1 MKIDQKTAKKELV
14 TALAKARST
23 PLNFAFL
30 ISKDGPLLLTDPR
43 KTPAVLW
50 AAARKSGGGGKGAMG
65 VMSFDSGKLLLRCEE
80 EPAAIVSKS
89 FKSYLLDHGQTQ
101 KFAFEGPAASKDSPI
116 PAQEPARP
124 KEPRDIS
131 PEPEHQQV
139 AQGHKPADPEP
150 DGPVAEPEAIAS
162 EVLEEEEPVS
172 GVDLGELIRKA
183 RKKPMN
189 AAWLIAKGDMVLRAH
204 HRLPVDLLRRQA
216 KADGGGP
223 KGAWGVITVSGKV
236 ISVTCADPPPRA
248 FSKAARRWLAGQ
260 GFIMKVIVTLPD
272 GSTEESDPAE
282 DAAVAPPK
290 TAQAQTALEVKALTQ
305 ELLAKKDVLTKKEE
319 ATFARALS
327 AIVVLVR
334 NGELKKAQT
343 GLARV
348 KIMLDQKLT
357 PEARLEKM
365 RAELAAAQGQIS
377 EELTGKLQVLL
388 DRAAKA
394 EPDIALK
401 ILTAVDQKLDAT
413 SPAPKSSAPAASQG
427 APVAF
432 SPPEPLPDPVAP
444 MVEGLSA
451 ERKGEMKKWLE
462 TYGEYDNYWQGGD
475 DEGGEY
481 LSAALL
487 GEDTALGVLN
497 EQEML
502 QLSLMAAEL
511 WRKKGTSE
519 HIQEAAEGV
528 RDDARASRAL
538 ALAFAARSG
547 NDQRFF
553 DTGGSYYS
561 DPDNSA
567 AQSDMMMR
575 ALDLDAGA
583 VLEAFQGA
591 EVSLALRAS
600 GFLPEAAKKTLD
612 EDLHPLPFDL
622 KKRTGLV
629 EALAKG
635 VLGEEETDLVGT
647 TFFMAATAEDLEDP
661 EYRAAMARLLGTV
674 AGGDKAAEAS
684 ARLEK
689 VMAVS
694 GAREMLFAK
703 SVPPEMRNWALA
715 QIANNPDFDAAALAQ
730 GWESEIVAQAMA
742 GPVIQKYAGRGGE
755 PHELPT
761 SGEAGALRNSIG
773 QTLGLPFSALGE
785 ETAEQ
790 AEARLDA
797 GMSHDYYKN
806 NKRIDKIAAL
816 IAQEGGDPAKMTV
829 IPVVVTNPELG
840 VINVNVFRLDQ
851 GKAPDGTPKSA
862 RFVDDFGFRYDDFEH
877 WRSDNQLPP
886 GKMTYP
892 ARKVSGQAVDM
903 DLAGEM
909 VTENTPV
916 KVDTILEW
924 IGVVGD
930 VAAMIVGVGVGVAA
944 IVGSGGLATPLVVAG
959 GGAALW
965 QVGRAGDRLYDDS
978 QRGVDITDVTNAEN
992 RSNWLE
998 VGAGALSIGALGAAA
1013 RTANMAAK
1021 SMQITQ
1027 GTARVTTGLQ
1037 MASSTVDAVAMGD
1050 QAHMMADNWD
1060 QMTETQKA
1068 MGLLNIGFWGGMGL
1082 AGRKAGGGLSTDDTS
1097 FTRLANQAE
1106 FGTPYVVTTH
1116 PDLSPG
1122 QIRVAYDAA
1131 NVGDAPTNIRI
1142 ETGGGEID
1150 KDLLDLHANVGR
1162 QIENS
1167 GGLSQKLKSML
1178 ADQPDPPIGSKGWEA
1193 KAEIDKIAAE
1203 TELLRLR
1210 SEQGD
1215 LSQRELDA
1223 IAFRQRELE
1232 DATEYHFLQL
1242 KNFDGQGVG
1251 WISAPSQGSEQAAKL
1266 GWPVGDD
1273 LPEGHHWFATQE
1285 QVPVLRR
1292 ADTSITRMR
1301 YDPNHPPEGPKFVP
1315 DDRPVVDID
1324 AMILDAQARY
1334 GDQSVIPDTELTS
1347 TDAFRSIQALRGSR
1361 KITDSRGGDGTVSIT
1376 TVKIGEREEVV
1387 IGVNSSNF
1395 SDADHALV
1403 KHWEERMEV
1412 PKGKKGTFERQAMYH
1427 AEAHTLMQIY
1437 TKTGGNMPPVLTI
1450 YVDRVACSSC
1460 QAVLPDLVKNMG
1472 IDTLKIVLP
1481 DRRQAVV
1488 TKDGFFGDWQ

>member
-1 MKIDQKTAKKELV
+1 MKVDQKTAKKELV
-14 TALAKARST
+14 TALAKARSK

-80 EPAAIVSKS
+80 EPTAIVSKS

-101 KFAFEGPAASKDSPI
+101 KFAFEGPGASEDSPI
-116 PAQEPARP
+116 PAQEPPRP

-139 AQGHKPADPEP
+139 EQGHKPADPEP
-150 DGPVAEPEAIAS
+150 DGPVSEPEAIAS

-248 FSKAARRWLAGQ
+248 FAKAARRWLAAQ

-272 GSTEESDPAE
+272 GATEESDPAE
-282 DAAVAPPK
+282 DAATAPPK

-305 ELLAKKDVLTKKEE
+305 ELLAKRDVLTKKEE

-334 NGELKKAQT
+334 NGELKKART

-348 KIMLDQKLT
+348 KVMLDQKLT

-365 RAELAAAQGQIS
+365 RAELAAAQGKIS

-401 ILTAVDQKLDAT
+401 ILTAVDQKLNST
-413 SPAPKSSAPAASQG
+413 SPAPKSSAPAASQA
-427 APVAF
+427 APAAF

-444 MVEGLSA
+444 MVEGISA
-451 ERKGEMKKWLE
+451 ERKGEMKKWLD

-528 RDDARASRAL
+528 TDDARASRAL

-553 DTGGSYYS
+553 DTGGSYYFN
-561 DPDNSA
+561 PDNSA
-567 AQSDMMMR
+567 AQRDMMMR

-703 SVPPEMRNWALA
+703 SVAPEMRNWALA

-742 GPVIQKYAGRGGE
+742 GPVVQKYAGRGGE

-761 SGEAGALRNSIG
+761 SGEVGALRNAIG
-773 QTLGLPFSALGE
+773 QTLGLPLSPLGE

-790 AEARLDA
+790 AAARQDA
-797 GMSHDYYKN
+797 GMSHDYYKD

-829 IPVVVTNPELG
+829 IPVVVTNPEVG

-851 GKAPDGTPKSA
+851 GKAPNGQAKPA

-877 WRSDNQLPP
+877 WRNDNQLPP

-892 ARKVSGQAVDM
+892 ARKANGQAVDL

-909 VTENTPV
+909 VTENTPI

-930 VAAMIVGVGVGVAA
+930 VAALIVGVGVGVAA

-1082 AGRKAGGGLSTDDTS
+1082 AGRKAGGGLSADDTS

-1178 ADQPDPPIGSKGWEA
+1178 ADQPDPPVGSKGWEA

-1334 GDQSVIPDTELTS
+1334 GDQSVVADTELTS
-1347 TDAFRSIQALRGSR
+1347 TDAFSSIQTLRGSR
-1361 KITDSRGGDGTVSIT
+1361 RITDSRGGDGTVSIT
-1376 TVKIGEREEVV
+1376 TVKVGDSEEVV
-1387 IGVNSSNF
+1387 IGVNSTNF
-1395 SDADHALV
+1395 SEADHALV

-1460 QAVLPDLVKNMG
+1460 QAVLPDLVKDMG